1 MAERPKRQE
10 QERAGDDVVEV
21 APGILRAQLPIDM
34 PGLGHTNCYV
44 IEDERGVAVVDPG
57 LPGKATLEALRRR
70 LASAGIP
77 LKRVHTVVITHSHPD
92 HFGGAGW
99 IRRETG
105 AAIVTHR
112 KFTFLWDRFDPPDV
126 DVEDAVVAS
135 TPEGAAPVGTLRR
148 PWDPPPWGGEGY
160 SFSRG
165 RRLRMEGMRR
175 FPRFFRTPTPTQ
187 RLDDADHIRLGGR
200 EWIAI
205 HTPGHTDD
213 HLCLYD
219 PEGEVML
226 SGDHVLPTITPHIGG
241 MSPVGDP
248 LDDFFSSLDKV
259 AAYGPTVR
267 TVLPAHGHPFDDLAG
282 RAKSI
287 QEHHVERLDL
297 LRRSLDEHGRPA
309 RVQEMS
315 THLFSA
321 RAQGAMADSETY
333 AHLEHLRRAGELR
346 RLERADGY
354 EYVRD

>member
-1 MAERPKRQE
+1 MADKPRRQE
-10 QERAGDDVVEV
+10 QERASDEVTEV

-44 IEDERGVAVVDPG
+44 IEDDQGVAVVDPG
-57 LPGKATLEALRRR
+57 LPGNATLEVLRTR
-70 LASAGIP
+70 LAGAGIP
-77 LKRVHTVVITHSHPD
+77 LARVHTVVITHSHPD

-105 AAIVTHR
+105 AEIVTHCR
-112 KFTFLWDRFDPPDV
+112 FTLLWDRLDPPDV
-126 DVEDAVVAS
+126 DVEDVEELPTDVPRGGRS
-135 TPEGAAPVGTLRR
+135 RR
-148 PWDPPPWGGEGY
+148 PWDPPPWGGKGY
-160 SFSRG
+160 EFPLA

-175 FPRFFRTPTPTQ
+175 FPRWFRTPTPT
-187 RLDDADHIRLGGR
+187 RRVDDAGHVRLGGR
-200 EWIAI
+200 DWVAL

-241 MSPVGDP
+241 MNPVGDP
-248 LDDFFSSLDKV
+248 LDDFFTSLDKV
-259 AAYGPTVR
+259 AAYGPTVH

-282 RAKSI
+282 RAKAI
-287 QEHHVERLDL
+287 QEHHVGRLDL
-297 LRRSLDEHGRPA
+297 LRTSLEELGRPA

-315 THLFSA
+315 THLFSP
-321 RAQGAMADSETY
+321 RAQGAMADSETF

-346 RLERADGY
+346 RLQLVDGY
-354 EYVRD
+354 GYART